1 MRILIC
7 TNAYPPHFMGG
18 AELVAHEQA
27 KLLSRRGHEVA
38 VFAGDIGA
46 PGDRHARIDD
56 VYDGLP
62 VHRIKTTPDDY
73 NPSLLNFLHPA
84 IDVHFEN
91 VLGSFRPDIVHFHN
105 LMGLSVKLPIIA
117 SAAGARTICT
127 LHDLWGF
134 CLLNTAIRSD
144 GLPCHNIAQCR
155 SCLPLQHDGNGVS
168 VPMRFR
174 KDFIAFA
181 FAHIERF
188 IAPSRYI
195 ADRYI
200 AAGLSGARISVIPN
214 GVDLE
219 RFAPTERTSD
229 DGMVRISFAGYF
241 GAHKGVNT
249 LIAAFAALGPRR
261 DIVLQLAGGGPEEE
275 RYQTQIEALA
285 ITDRVRFFGRLVPA
299 AMPSFYA
306 DSDIVVLPSVW
317 DENQPVCLM
326 EAMASGL
333 PIVASN
339 KGGIPELIDHARNGL
354 LFAAGDADALS
365 AHLRDLVDDPAA
377 RAAMGRL
384 GRLRVERLAQNR
396 QIDVQQTLYSSLLG
410 QTLPSNPSPARFV
423 GRMRSGTLVKDSATA
438 PGLQNRAHYFI
449 PYAWLQDQHTRFSR
463 TYILAGSRLRKLLL
477 SLTSGRLRKF
487 LLPRGHN
494 TAIRC
499 PGWLYDLGM
508 KRRRRR
514 EGFGARKLA
523 AGKVTR

>member
-27 KLLSRRGHEVA
+27 KLLSECGHDVA

-46 PGDRHARIDD
+46 RGDRHARIDD

-73 NPSLLNFLHPA
+73 NPSFLNFLHPA
-84 IDVHFEN
+84 IDAHFEN
-91 VLGSFRPDIVHFHN
+91 VLKSFRPDIVHFHN
-105 LMGLSVKLPIIA
+105 VMGLSVKLPIIA
-117 SAAGARTICT
+117 RAVGARTICT

-144 GLPCHNIAQCR
+144 GLPCHDIGQCR
-155 SCLPLQHDGNGVS
+155 SCLPLQHDGNGIG

-181 FAHIERF
+181 LAHVERF

-200 AAGLSGARISVIPN
+200 AAGLSGVRIGVIPN
-214 GVDLE
+214 GIDLE
-219 RFAPTERTSD
+219 RFAPAERTPG
-229 DGMVRISFAGYF
+229 DGGVRISFAGHF

-249 LIAAFAALGPRR
+249 LITAFAALGPRQN
-261 DIVLQLAGGGPEEE
+261 VTLHLAGEGPEEA
-275 RYQTQIEALA
+275 RYRAQADALA
-285 ITDRVRFFGRLVPA
+285 IADRVRFFGQLAPA

-306 DSDIVVLPSVW
+306 GSDIVVLPSVW

-333 PIVASN
+333 PIIASN
-339 KGGIPELIDHARNGL
+339 KGGIPELIDHAHNGL
-354 LFAAGDADALS
+354 LFAAGDADAL
-365 AHLRDLVDDPAA
+365 AAQLLKLVDDPAA
-377 RAAMGRL
+377 RAAMGRQ
-384 GRLRVERLAQNR
+384 GRLRAERSAQDR
-396 QIDVQQTLYSSLLG
+396 QIGIQQALYASLLEQPLTPG
-410 QTLPSNPSPARFV
+410 PSPARFI
-423 GRMRSGTLVKDSATA
+423 GRMRSGTLIKDSATA
-438 PGLQNRAHYFI
+438 PGLEDRAHYFI
-449 PYAWLQDQHTRFSR
+449 PYAWLQDRHTRFSR
-463 TYILAGSRLRKLLL
+463 TYVLTGGRLRKFLL
-477 SLTSGRLRKF
+477 SLASGRLRKF
-487 LLPRGHN
+487 LLPRGFN

-514 EGFGARKLA
+514 EGFNARKLA
-523 AGKVTR
+523 AGKPTR